1 MEIERLAVQEVNK
14 IANKEVID
22 MADKEE
28 WTPEKVIKIQQLMQ
42 DVVSLN
48 AVVDSKD
55 GGGDTEIGDLIED
68 TESPSAEELMIRDDR
83 HRFLLEIMHKCLSPR
98 EIKIMC
104 MRYGF
109 YDGEPK
115 TLEEIGISFNVTRER
130 IRQIESHALRRLKGY
145 MARNKIR
152 STDI

>member
-1 MEIERLAVQEVNK
+1 MGVQEVNK

-48 AVVDSKD
+48 AVIDSKD
-55 GGGDTEIGDLIED
+55 GDGDTEIGDLIED

-98 EIKIMC
+98 DIKVMC

-109 YDGEPK
+109 DDGEPK
-115 TLEEIGISFNVTRER
+115 TLEEIGVAFNVTRER

>member
-1 MEIERLAVQEVNK
+1 MV
-14 IANKEVID
+14 
-22 MADKEE
+22 DKEE

-48 AVVDSKD
+48 APIDNKD
-55 GGGDTEIGDLIED
+55 GEGDTEIGDLIED
-68 TESPSAEELMIRDDR
+68 TESPSPEELMIRDDR

-115 TLEEIGISFNVTRER
+115 TLEEIGATFNVTRER
-130 IRQIESHALRRLKGY
+130 IRQIENHAIRKLKGY
-145 MARNKIR
+145 MARNRIR

>member
-1 MEIERLAVQEVNK
+1 
-14 IANKEVID
+14 
-22 MADKEE
+22 
-28 WTPEKVIKIQQLMQ
+28 MQ

-48 AVVDSKD
+48 TTIDSKYGD
-55 GGGDTEIGDLIED
+55 GDTEIGDLIED

-98 EIKIMC
+98 DIKVMC

-109 YDGEPK
+109 DDGEPK
-115 TLEEIGISFNVTRER
+115 TLEEIGVAFNVTRER
-130 IRQIESHALRRLKGY
+130 IRQIESHALRKLKGY

>member
-1 MEIERLAVQEVNK
+1 MAVQEVNK

-22 MADKEE
+22 MADKEK
-28 WTPEKVIKIQQLMQ
+28 WTPEKVIKIQELMQ

-48 AVVDSKD
+48 TTIDSKD
-55 GGGDTEIGDLIED
+55 GEGETEIGDLIED
-68 TESPSAEELMIRDDR
+68 TESPSPEELMIRDDR
-83 HRFLLEIMHKCLSPR
+83 HRFLLEIMYKCLSPR
-98 EIKIMC
+98 DIKVMC

-115 TLEEIGISFNVTRER
+115 TLEEIGAAFNVTRER

-145 MARNKIR
+145 MIRNKIR

>member
-1 MEIERLAVQEVNK
+1 MAVQEINK

-22 MADKEE
+22 MADKEK
-28 WTPEKVIKIQQLMQ
+28 WTPEKVIEIQRIMQ

-48 AVVDSKD
+48 AVIDSKD
-55 GGGDTEIGDLIED
+55 GDGDTEIGDLIED

-98 EIKIMC
+98 DIKVMC

-109 YDGEPK
+109 DDGEPK
-115 TLEEIGISFNVTRER
+115 TLEEIGVAFNVTRER
-130 IRQIESHALRRLKGY
+130 IRQIESHAIRKLKGY
-145 MARNKIR
+145 MTRNKIR

>member
-1 MEIERLAVQEVNK
+1 MGVQEVNK

-28 WTPEKVIKIQQLMQ
+28 WTPEKVIKIQRLMQ

-48 AVVDSKD
+48 AVIDSKD
-55 GGGDTEIGDLIED
+55 GDGDTEIGDLIED

-98 EIKIMC
+98 DIKVMC

-109 YDGEPK
+109 DDGEPK
-115 TLEEIGISFNVTRER
+115 TLEEIGVAFNVTRER

>member
-1 MEIERLAVQEVNK
+1 MAVQEVNK

-22 MADKEE
+22 MADKEK
-28 WTPEKVIKIQQLMQ
+28 WTPEKVIKVQQLMQ

-130 IRQIESHALRRLKGY
+130 IRQIESRALRRLKGY

>member
-1 MEIERLAVQEVNK
+1 MAVQEVNK

-22 MADKEE
+22 MADKEK
-28 WTPEKVIKIQQLMQ
+28 WTPEKVIKVQQLMQ

-48 AVVDSKD
+48 TVIDSKD
-55 GGGDTEIGDLIED
+55 GDGDTEIGDLIED

-98 EIKIMC
+98 DIKVMC

-109 YDGEPK
+109 DDGEPK
-115 TLEEIGISFNVTRER
+115 TLEEIGVAFNVTRER

>member
-1 MEIERLAVQEVNK
+1 MGVQEVNK

-22 MADKEE
+22 MADKEK
-28 WTPEKVIKIQQLMQ
+28 WTPEKVIKVQQLMQ

-48 AVVDSKD
+48 TMIDSKD
-55 GGGDTEIGDLIED
+55 GDGDTEIGDLIED

-98 EIKIMC
+98 DIKVMC

-109 YDGEPK
+109 DDGEPK
-115 TLEEIGISFNVTRER
+115 TLEEIGVAFNVTRER

>member
-1 MEIERLAVQEVNK
+1 MGVQEVNK

-28 WTPEKVIKIQQLMQ
+28 WTPEKVIKVQQLMQ

-48 AVVDSKD
+48 AVIDSKD
-55 GGGDTEIGDLIED
+55 GDGDTEIGDLIED

-98 EIKIMC
+98 DIKVMC

-109 YDGEPK
+109 DDGEPK
-115 TLEEIGISFNVTRER
+115 TLEEIGVAFNVTRER

>member
-1 MEIERLAVQEVNK
+1 MGVQEVNK

-28 WTPEKVIKIQQLMQ
+28 WTPEKVIKVQQLMQ

-48 AVVDSKD
+48 AVIDSKD
-55 GGGDTEIGDLIED
+55 GDGDTEIGDLIED

-83 HRFLLEIMHKCLSPR
+83 RRFLLEIMHKCLSPR
-98 EIKIMC
+98 DIKVMC

-109 YDGEPK
+109 DDGEPK
-115 TLEEIGISFNVTRER
+115 TLEEIGVAFNVTRER

>member
-1 MEIERLAVQEVNK
+1 MAVKEVNK

-22 MADKEE
+22 MADKEK
-28 WTPEKVIKIQQLMQ
+28 WTPEKVIKVQQLMQ

-48 AVVDSKD
+48 TVIDSKD
-55 GGGDTEIGDLIED
+55 GDGDTEIGDLIED

-98 EIKIMC
+98 DIKVMC

-109 YDGEPK
+109 DDGEPK
-115 TLEEIGISFNVTRER
+115 TLEEIGVAFNVTRER

>member
-1 MEIERLAVQEVNK
+1 MAVQEVNK

>member
-1 MEIERLAVQEVNK
+1 MGVQEVNK

-48 AVVDSKD
+48 TVIDSKD
-55 GGGDTEIGDLIED
+55 GDGDTEIGDLIED

-98 EIKIMC
+98 DIKVMC

-109 YDGEPK
+109 DDGEPK
-115 TLEEIGISFNVTRER
+115 TLEEIGVAFNVTRER
-130 IRQIESHALRRLKGY
+130 IRQIESHAIRRLKGY